1 MRQDD
6 LLGCYIS
13 ILANEIWFQ
22 WFSARDTANPQLNT
36 LCQNQYKTSSTADV
50 GWVSAMLQGHVEPMR
65 LRSQSLGLHLVRL
78 KVHT

>member
-13 ILANEIWFQ
+13 ILANEISFQ
-22 WFSARDTANPQLNT
+22 WFSAQDTANPQLNT

-50 GWVSAMLQGHVEPMR
+50 GWISAMLQGHVEPMR

-78 KVHT
+78 RVHT